1 MFSRRAALRGAL
13 GSMAAGVIAAPVRA
27 GGNFTL
33 EGRLSQGGWLRG
45 RLPGGAVNA
54 SLDGQALDCAQ
65 DGAFFAAFDRDCAA
79 NARLAAHFVDAP
91 DTLHPLTITPR
102 AWRIEQVDAP
112 FHPPALPEGEFA
124 RIRAAELARIDA
136 ARRAN
141 QLADGWRQSF
151 IRPAPGRFS
160 GFFGSQRVFRGTP
173 GTYHGGLDMAAAAG
187 TPYVA
192 AADGVVTLA
201 ADQPFTLEGHLLV
214 LDHGMGL
221 VSLFLH
227 ASALLVKEGDRV
239 AQGQPLGRVGMTGR
253 ATGPHLHWGL
263 RWREARLDPL
273 LFLPAET

>member
-1 MFSRRAALRGAL
+1 
-13 GSMAAGVIAAPVRA
+13 MAAGLIPARA
-27 GGNFTL
+27 GKPDFAL
-33 EGRLSQGGWLRG
+33 EGRFTQGGWLRG

-54 SLDGQALDCAQ
+54 SLDGQALDCTRE
-65 DGAFFAAFDRDCAA
+65 GAFFAAFDRDCLATA
-79 NARLAAHFVDAP
+79 TLAAHFVDAP
-91 DTLHPLTITPR
+91 DMTHALSIAPR
-102 AWRIEQVDAP
+102 AWHIEQVDAP

-124 RIRAAELARIDA
+124 RLRAAELARIEA
-136 ARRAN
+136 ARSAN
-141 QLADGWRQSF
+141 QQADGWRQAF
-151 IRPAPGRFS
+151 IGPRRG
-160 GFFGSQRVFRGTP
+160 GFRAFGSQRVFRGTP
-173 GTYHGGLDMAAAAG
+173 GTYHGGLDMAAGAG

-192 AADGVVTLA
+192 PADGVVTLA

-273 LFLPAET
+273 LFLPAAG